1 MWTRVLRSVRTGVD
15 SSAEDKVQ
23 MSSVQEE
30 GGFERVDEIG
40 IRRLLVERSKK
51 RSERNTQYI
60 QYILHA

>member
-1 MWTRVLRSVRTGVD
+1 VD

-30 GGFERVDEIG
+30 GGFERVDEID
-40 IRRLLVERSKK
+40 IRRLIVERSKK